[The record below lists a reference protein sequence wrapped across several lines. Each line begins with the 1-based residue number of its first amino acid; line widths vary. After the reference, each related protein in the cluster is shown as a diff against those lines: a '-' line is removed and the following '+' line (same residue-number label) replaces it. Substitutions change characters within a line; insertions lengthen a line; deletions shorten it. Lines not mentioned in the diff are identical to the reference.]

1 MLEGSEAPVGLK
13 LIDDVADTDRPEE
26 HGLAFGAADRLSW
39 RAAWPQVVVCHCNL
53 SFSGFNASTAARFLL
68 YAYDTD
74 APSLSARVDC
84 PARHNVPGRFP
95 TSAGPPIGLVAPGHE
110 AAVDVENR
118 TGDPAGLVGEQI
130 GDGGGDVGRGADS
143 SQWVKRRESVK
154 RGVDL
159 VLRDPPLESG
169 VLTAA
174 GATALTRI

>member
-1 MLEGSEAPVGLK
+1 MLEGGEEPVGLK
-13 LIDDVADTDRPEE
+13 LDDDLAGTDRSAE
-26 HGLAFGAADRLSW
+26 HGLAFGAADRLSGG
-39 RAAWPQVVVCHCNL
+39 APWPQVVVCHCNL

-118 TGDPAGLVGEQI
+118 AGDPAGLVGEQI
-130 GDGGGDVGRGADS
+130 GDGVGDVGGCTDS
-143 SQWVKRRESVK
+143 STW
-154 RGVDL
+154 RGQ
-159 VLRDPPLESG
+159 S
-169 VLTAA
+169 
-174 GATALTRI
+174 